1 MGSVAEIESI
11 MVVDGD
17 TEGQIVSALTGR
29 ADMYRLLS
37 GLYLRPLTQQQ
48 IDELCGADFAKWQ
61 GLNETFDAGLN
72 DVIRYLAKS
81 NSGTREEL
89 AVDYTSAFGGTKTVD
104 GKSAVP
110 FESVFTSADGLL
122 CQDSFHQVRDMFR
135 KAAVKKHE
143 GDDVPDDHLSYLLEF
158 SSSLTSRAIQSFEN
172 GDSAAA
178 AADLRRTETC
188 LRQHMLPWFPDFSE
202 RAMQL
207 VQTRFYRGVLR
218 MTAGWFAFDSETID
232 GLVEAIR

>member
-1 MGSVAEIESI
+1 
-11 MVVDGD
+11 
-17 TEGQIVSALTGR
+17 
-29 ADMYRLLS
+29 
-37 GLYLRPLTQQQ
+37 
-48 IDELCGADFAKWQ
+48 
-61 GLNETFDAGLN
+61 
-72 DVIRYLAKS
+72 
-81 NSGTREEL
+81 
-89 AVDYTSAFGGTKTVD
+89 
-104 GKSAVP
+104 
-110 FESVFTSADGLL
+110 
-122 CQDSFHQVRDMFR
+122 MFR

-188 LRQHMLPWFPDFSE
+188 LRQHMLPWFSDFSE